1 MMPVL
6 KKRSQLFLA
15 GVWAGLARL
24 GAATATAAVLGLNS
38 RCLLPAV
45 WPRRAEARGRVRA
58 CCAADMLAMAD
69 NARKRPILT
78 CWWLRACCCRENCG
92 LRGSCAAT
100 LFLAAALRP

>member
-1 MMPVL
+1 MIPVL

-24 GAATATAAVLGLNS
+24 GAAATAAVLGLNS

-58 CCAADMLAMAD
+58 CCVADMLAMVY
-69 NARKRPILT
+69 NVQNCRSLLT

>member
-1 MMPVL
+1 MIPVL

-24 GAATATAAVLGLNS
+24 GAATVLGLNS

-58 CCAADMLAMAD
+58 CCAADMLAMID
-69 NARKRPILT
+69 NVR
-78 CWWLRACCCRENCG
+78 
-92 LRGSCAAT
+92 
-100 LFLAAALRP
+100 